1 MATSNKIS
9 HRIIKA
15 KSLGD
20 VDSVSNIYELI
31 HQQEESGIVS
41 IGWKREIYPTRE
53 TALKAISKDSLFIMC
68 IDDKVVASAIIDRHQ
83 PEGYSSV
90 EWLYT
95 ADDNKVGVLHTLVVH
110 PNFFGRGLGKE
121 FVAFF
126 ETYCRDMGYEVV
138 RMDTQVKN
146 TRPFNLYPKLGY
158 RLAAIKTVPFQGLP
172 EKVKLAMFEKRL

>member
-1 MATSNKIS
+1 MS

-15 KSLGD
+15 KTIGD
-20 VDSVSNIYELI
+20 VDSVANIYELI

-53 TALKAISKDSLFIMC
+53 TALKAICKDSLFIMC
-68 IDDKVVASAIIDRHQ
+68 IDDKVVASAIIDQHQ

-90 EWLYT
+90 EWFYK
-95 ADDNKVGVLHTLVVH
+95 AQDNKVGVLHTLVVH
-110 PNFFGRGLGKE
+110 PNFIGRGLGKE

-126 ETYCRDMGYEVV
+126 ETYCRDLEYDVV
-138 RMDTQVKN
+138 RLDTQVKN
-146 TRPFNLYPKLGY
+146 IRPFNLYPKLGY